1 MRKINKSANH
11 AKNLEAAQNRIS
23 AEYRKMR
30 LLCEQDQS
38 ANAKERADDLSLFD
52 RKIAES
58 EKMSAWWSADQARIA
73 AQKAEKESAQKAEI
87 IKSDQ
92 KLIEAKK

>member
-11 AKNLEAAQNRIS
+11 AKNLEAMQNQIS
-23 AEYRKMR
+23 ALIRKMR
-30 LLCEQDQS
+30 AASAQDQS
-38 ANAKERADDLSLFD
+38 ANAKERADDIALFD
-52 RKIAES
+52 RKLAES

-73 AQKAEKESAQKAEI
+73 AQNSEKKASAEASI
-87 IKSDQ
+87 IKSEQ

>member
-30 LLCEQDQS
+30 ASCEQDQS
-38 ANAKERADDLSLFD
+38 ANAKERAADIALFE
-52 RKIAES
+52 RKLAES

-73 AQKAEKESAQKAEI
+73 AQNSEKKASAEASI
-87 IKSDQ
+87 IKSEQ